1 MSTVSIGHGYDVHA
15 LKSGDGLVLGGVT
28 IACEYA
34 LEAHSD
40 GDVLVHAL
48 CDALLGAMGQGDIGV
63 LFPDTDAAN
72 KNRDS
77 REFLRAICTRMEAGR
92 FRLGNADLT
101 IVAQAPKMFPFIES
115 MKQCVASD
123 LHAQAAQINIKAT
136 TTEKLGFTGR
146 HEGIAVHAVVLLER
160 DS

>member
-15 LKSGDGLVLGGVT
+15 LKPGDGLVLGGVT

-34 LEAHSD
+34 IEAHSD

-63 LFPDTDAAN
+63 LFPDTDKAN

-77 REFLRAICTRMEAGR
+77 REFLRAINTRMETGSY
-92 FRLGNADLT
+92 RLGNADLT
-101 IVAQAPKMFPFIES
+101 IVAQAPKMLPFIES
-115 MKQCVASD
+115 MKQCIASD
-123 LHAQAAQINIKAT
+123 LNAQITQINIKAT
-136 TTEKLGFTGR
+136 TTEKLGFIGR

>member
-1 MSTVSIGHGYDVHA
+1 
-15 LKSGDGLVLGGVT
+15 
-28 IACEYA
+28 
-34 LEAHSD
+34 
-40 GDVLVHAL
+40 
-48 CDALLGAMGQGDIGV
+48 MGQGDIGV